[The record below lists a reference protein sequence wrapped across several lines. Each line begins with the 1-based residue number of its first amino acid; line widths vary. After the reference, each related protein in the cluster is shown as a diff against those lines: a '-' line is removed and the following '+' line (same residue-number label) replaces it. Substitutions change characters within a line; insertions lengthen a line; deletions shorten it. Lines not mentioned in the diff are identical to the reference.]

1 MNVVSLFLVGELVQC
16 IDGLAAV
23 PLAVADILGRSHYGN
38 IELSVTRADMIPVN
52 EVHMCEFASVENAV
66 LDSHSLTSAEKY
78 RAKMTV
84 RIHARVVAGLVYV
97 SAELCMNRPGVTV
110 LMLLGKVGNHLA
122 HDVEQIVLEIFKLE
136 AVDIV
141 RALLHHYRAGGVV
154 RGDGNGSVLYAGS
167 LDNVNDLACYIVKG
181 GYPSS

>member
-97 SAELCMNRPGVTV
+97 SAELCMNC
-110 LMLLGKVGNHLA
+110 LL
-122 HDVEQIVLEIFKLE
+122 
-136 AVDIV
+136 
-141 RALLHHYRAGGVV
+141 YT
-154 RGDGNGSVLYAGS
+154 S
-167 LDNVNDLACYIVKG
+167 
-181 GYPSS
+181 PSPRDA